1 MKRSIST
8 LLFTLC
14 LGCTIAQAQSAVKL
28 CKPDM
33 KRGSTVMKALSERKS
48 TRECADRKISEK
60 DLSDLLWAANGINR
74 KDGKR
79 TAPSAMNRQD
89 IDIYVVSDK
98 GAYLYNAAENQLEL
112 VAEGDF
118 RAEVASRQDFVKAFP
133 VSLVLV
139 SDLERFGK
147 DDEHTRLMAAVDAG
161 CVSQNI
167 SLFCAANG
175 LATVVRGTMNDEALR
190 KTLKLNS
197 SQLLLL
203 NQPVGYTK

>member
-1 MKRSIST
+1 
-8 LLFTLC
+8 
-14 LGCTIAQAQSAVKL
+14 
-28 CKPDM
+28 
-33 KRGSTVMKALSERKS
+33 MKALSERKS
-48 TRECADRKISEK
+48 TRECADRELSEK
-60 DLSDLLWAANGINR
+60 DLSDLLWAANGVNR

-98 GAYLYNAAENQLEL
+98 GAYLYNAAENHLEL

-139 SDLERFGK
+139 SDIERFGK